1 MKRYVVVLL
10 ALMLITAPLI
20 VGANDQGWLPPEWNP
35 TPPARPSIDLVHL
48 VQMLMA
54 KGVISD
60 QEYAQLTQPQSSSP
74 VQPSQAMGWTWNEVY
89 RNPVLSSR

>member
-1 MKRYVVVLL
+1 
-10 ALMLITAPLI
+10 
-20 VGANDQGWLPPEWNP
+20 
-35 TPPARPSIDLVHL
+35 
-48 VQMLMA
+48 MLMA

-89 RNPVLSSR
+89 RNPALSSR